1 MNSVIFLGLTIA
13 WIVVGLGCWLG
24 WQLLRQNGRILLRLE
39 AIEDRLSL
47 WELERDPSGN
57 GKSKSR
63 TRSRLNRDGLKA
75 GTVAPDF
82 RLPRVDGGELSLD
95 EFRGR
100 RVLLVF
106 SDPECGPCNQLAPEL
121 EKFHRVVLA
130 QEREVGRVTPCAPP
144 DVWSPA
150 FTRSGPLEGGTPNG
164 AQGLTRLTILM
175 ISRREP
181 KANRAK
187 VKEHGLTFPVV
198 LQQHWEISR
207 LYGMFAT
214 PIAYLIDER
223 GVIVNDVAVGVEPIL
238 ALLSSAANNTKEREL
253 VAA

>member
-1 MNSVIFLGLTIA
+1 MTTGTFMNSFIIPELTIP
-13 WIVVGLGCWLG
+13 WLVVGFGCWLG

-39 AIEDRLSL
+39 ALEQHLTE
-47 WELERDPSGN
+47 WELASEPGGN
-57 GKSKSR
+57 GKSHSLA
-63 TRSRLNRDGLKA
+63 RSRLTRDGLRA
-75 GTVAPDF
+75 GTPAPNF
-82 RLPRVDGGELSLD
+82 RLPRVDGGELTLE

-106 SDPECGPCNQLAPEL
+106 SDPECGPCNQLAPQL
-121 EKFHRVVLA
+121 ERFHRNDPEPALVL
-130 QEREVGRVTPCAPP
+130 
-144 DVWSPA
+144 
-150 FTRSGPLEGGTPNG
+150 
-164 AQGLTRLTILM
+164 

-198 LQQHWEISR
+198 VQQHWEISL

-223 GVIVNDVAVGVEPIL
+223 GMIVNDVAVGVEPIL
-238 ALLSSAANNTKEREL
+238 ALLSSATQNAKKRSGCPREL
-253 VAA
+253 FDVPLRAAPAAGRRFSVDSPRE